1 MGSGSISLFP
11 VSIVT
16 PSLEDAMNRT
26 YTITF
31 TCLMALALVLAAC
44 GGGQG
49 GKTASAPVAELERTI
64 SANGDP
70 EKGKLYFE
78 NDGGC
83 MACHSTGTDKLVG
96 PGLAGVMTTAGP
108 VYPEGVDY
116 KGNLPNGQP
125 RTEENVA
132 AWIRS
137 GGQGQIGVMSPHEMS
152 DENMA
157 NLLAY
162 LHTLKRP

>member
-1 MGSGSISLFP
+1 
-11 VSIVT
+11 
-16 PSLEDAMNRT
+16 MNHR
-26 YTITF
+26 YTIAF
-31 TCLMALALVLAAC
+31 IGLLALVLTLSAC

-49 GKTASAPVAELERTI
+49 GPAASAPVEPLARTI

-83 MACHSTGTDKLVG
+83 LACHSTGTDKLVG

-108 VYPEGVDY
+108 VYPEGVNY
-116 KGNLPNGQP
+116 RGNLPNGQP
-125 RTEENVA
+125 RTEENIA
-132 AWIRS
+132 AWIRN
-137 GGQGQIGVMSPHEMS
+137 GGQGQIGVMSPHEMN
-152 DENMA
+152 DEDMA

-162 LHTLKRP
+162 LHTLQRP

>member
-1 MGSGSISLFP
+1 
-11 VSIVT
+11 
-16 PSLEDAMNRT
+16 MNRR
-26 YTITF
+26 YTIPF
-31 TCLMALALVLAAC
+31 ACLLALVLALSAC

-49 GKTASAPVAELERTI
+49 GPAASAPVEPLARTL

-83 MACHSTGTDKLVG
+83 IACHAVGTDKLVG

-108 VYPEGVDY
+108 VYPEGVNY
-116 KGNLPNGQP
+116 RGNLPNGQP
-125 RTEENVA
+125 RTEENIA

-137 GGQGQIGVMSPHEMS
+137 GGQGQIGVMSPHEMN
-152 DENMA
+152 DEDMA

-162 LHTLKRP
+162 LHTLQRP

>member
-1 MGSGSISLFP
+1 
-11 VSIVT
+11 
-16 PSLEDAMNRT
+16 MNRT

-31 TCLMALALVLAAC
+31 ACLMALVLALSAC
-44 GGGQG
+44 GGQSGP
-49 GKTASAPVAELERTI
+49 APSAAAEPLARTI

-70 EKGKLYFE
+70 EKGRLYYE
-78 NDGGC
+78 NQGGC
-83 MACHSTGTDKLVG
+83 LACHSTGVDKLVG

-108 VYPEGVDY
+108 VYPEGVNY
-116 KGNLPNGQP
+116 RGNLPNGQP
-125 RTEENVA
+125 RTEENIA

-152 DENMA
+152 DEDMA

-162 LHTLKRP
+162 LHTLQRP

>member
-1 MGSGSISLFP
+1 
-11 VSIVT
+11 
-16 PSLEDAMNRT
+16 MNRT

-31 TCLMALALVLAAC
+31 TCLMALVLALSAC
-44 GGGQG
+44 GGGQSG
-49 GKTASAPVAELERTI
+49 PAPSAAVEPLARTI

-70 EKGKLYFE
+70 EKGRLYYE
-78 NDGGC
+78 NQGGC
-83 MACHSTGTDKLVG
+83 LACHSTGVDKLVG

-108 VYPEGVDY
+108 VYPEGVNY
-116 KGNLPNGQP
+116 RGNLPNGQP
-125 RTEENVA
+125 RTEENIA

-152 DENMA
+152 DEDMA

-162 LHTLKRP
+162 LHTLQRP

>member
-1 MGSGSISLFP
+1 
-11 VSIVT
+11 
-16 PSLEDAMNRT
+16 MNRT

-31 TCLMALALVLAAC
+31 ACLMALVLALSAC
-44 GGGQG
+44 GGQ
-49 GKTASAPVAELERTI
+49 SAPAPSAAAEPLARTI

-70 EKGKLYFE
+70 EKGRLYYE
-78 NDGGC
+78 NEGGC
-83 MACHSTGTDKLVG
+83 LACHSTGVDKLVG

-108 VYPEGVDY
+108 VYPEGVNY
-116 KGNLPNGQP
+116 GGKLPDGQP
-125 RTEENVA
+125 RTEENIA

-152 DENMA
+152 DEDMA

-162 LHTLKRP
+162 LHTLQRP

>member
-1 MGSGSISLFP
+1 
-11 VSIVT
+11 
-16 PSLEDAMNRT
+16 MNRT

-31 TCLMALALVLAAC
+31 ACLMALVLALSAC
-44 GGGQG
+44 GGQSGP
-49 GKTASAPVAELERTI
+49 APSAAAEPLARTI

-70 EKGKLYFE
+70 EKGRLYYE
-78 NDGGC
+78 NQGGC
-83 MACHSTGTDKLVG
+83 LACHSTGVDKLVG

-108 VYPEGVDY
+108 VYPEGVNY
-116 KGNLPNGQP
+116 RGNLPNGQP
-125 RTEENVA
+125 RTEENIA

-152 DENMA
+152 DEDMA

>member
-1 MGSGSISLFP
+1 MK
-11 VSIVT
+11 
-16 PSLEDAMNRT
+16 RT
-26 YTITF
+26 YTLTF
-31 TCLMALALVLAAC
+31 ASLLALVLALSAC

-49 GKTASAPVAELERTI
+49 GQVASAPAEPLPRTI

-70 EKGKLYFE
+70 EKGRLYYE
-78 NDGGC
+78 NEGGC
-83 MACHSTGTDKLVG
+83 LACHSTGTDKLVG

-116 KGNLPNGQP
+116 GGKLPNGQP
-125 RTEENVA
+125 RTEENIA

-137 GGQGQIGVMSPHEMS
+137 GGQGKIGVMSPHEIS
-152 DENMA
+152 DEDMA

>member
-1 MGSGSISLFP
+1 
-11 VSIVT
+11 
-16 PSLEDAMNRT
+16 MNRT

-31 TCLMALALVLAAC
+31 AALLAFVLTLSAC
-44 GGGQG
+44 GGGQSG
-49 GKTASAPVAELERTI
+49 PAASASVEPLARTI

-70 EKGKLYFE
+70 DKGKIYFE

-83 MACHSTGTDKLVG
+83 LACHSTGTDKLVG
-96 PGLAGVMTTAGP
+96 PGMAGVMTTAGP
-108 VYPEGVDY
+108 IYPEGVNY
-116 KGNLPNGQP
+116 GGKLPNGQP
-125 RTEENVA
+125 RSEENIA

-152 DENMA
+152 DEDMA

-162 LHTLKRP
+162 LHTLQRP

>member
-1 MGSGSISLFP
+1 
-11 VSIVT
+11 
-16 PSLEDAMNRT
+16 MNRT

-31 TCLMALALVLAAC
+31 ACLMALVLALSAC
-44 GGGQG
+44 GGQSGP
-49 GKTASAPVAELERTI
+49 APSAAAEPLARTI

-70 EKGKLYFE
+70 EKGRLYYE
-78 NDGGC
+78 NQGGC
-83 MACHSTGTDKLVG
+83 LACHSTGVDKLVG

-108 VYPEGVDY
+108 VYPDGVNY
-116 KGNLPNGQP
+116 RGNLPNGQP
-125 RTEENVA
+125 RTEENIA

-152 DENMA
+152 DEDMA

>member
-1 MGSGSISLFP
+1 MK
-11 VSIVT
+11 
-16 PSLEDAMNRT
+16 RT

-31 TCLMALALVLAAC
+31 ACLMVLVLVLAAC
-44 GGGQG
+44 GGGQSG
-49 GKTASAPVAELERTI
+49 PAQSAAVEPLARTI

-78 NDGGC
+78 NEGGC
-83 MACHSTGTDKLVG
+83 LACHSTSTDKLVG

-108 VYPEGVDY
+108 VYPEGVNY
-116 KGNLPNGQP
+116 RGNLPNGQP
-125 RTEENVA
+125 RNEENIA

-152 DENMA
+152 DEDMA

-162 LHTLKRP
+162 LHTLQRP

>member
-1 MGSGSISLFP
+1 
-11 VSIVT
+11 
-16 PSLEDAMNRT
+16 MNRT

-31 TCLMALALVLAAC
+31 ACLMALVLALSAC
-44 GGGQG
+44 GGQSGP
-49 GKTASAPVAELERTI
+49 APSAAVEPLARTI

-70 EKGKLYFE
+70 EKGKLYYE
-78 NDGGC
+78 NQGGC
-83 MACHSTGTDKLVG
+83 LACHSTGVDKLVG

-108 VYPEGVDY
+108 VYPDGVNY
-116 KGNLPNGQP
+116 RGNLPNGQP
-125 RTEENVA
+125 RTEENIA

-152 DENMA
+152 DEDMA

>member
-1 MGSGSISLFP
+1 
-11 VSIVT
+11 
-16 PSLEDAMNRT
+16 MNRT

-31 TCLMALALVLAAC
+31 ACLLTLTLALSAC

-49 GKTASAPVAELERTI
+49 APAANAPVEPLTRTI

-70 EKGKLYFE
+70 AKGQLYFE
-78 NDGGC
+78 NEGGC
-83 MACHSTGTDKLVG
+83 LACHSTGTDKLVG
-96 PGLAGVMTTAGP
+96 PGMAGVMTTAGP
-108 VYPEGVDY
+108 VYPEGVNY
-116 KGNLPNGQP
+116 RGNLPNGQP
-125 RTEENVA
+125 RTEENIA

-152 DENMA
+152 DEDMA

>member
-1 MGSGSISLFP
+1 
-11 VSIVT
+11 
-16 PSLEDAMNRT
+16 MNRT

-31 TCLMALALVLAAC
+31 ACLLALVLVLAAC
-44 GGGQG
+44 GGGQSG
-49 GKTASAPVAELERTI
+49 PAPSAAAEPLARTI

-70 EKGKLYFE
+70 EKGRLYYE
-78 NDGGC
+78 NEGGC
-83 MACHSTGTDKLVG
+83 LACHSTGTDKLVG

-108 VYPEGVDY
+108 VYPEGVNY
-116 KGNLPNGQP
+116 RGNLPNGQP
-125 RTEENVA
+125 RTEENIA

-152 DENMA
+152 DEDMA

-162 LHTLKRP
+162 LHTLQRP